1 MPQPAPIKAV
11 TQYHICN
18 NNKNPRKPCLQARN
32 FTCSLQAKQ
41 LGPKS
46 AERFATSHCCTSH
59 YRLKDIFTAASTNR
73 GGHERHP
80 HAGATC
86 PVSLHT
92 LTLHFH
98 TCIFAIKCSL
108 TCDWAYVK
116 LSNATSAITNCLT
129 FYSPLFSPSFI
140 AIFWYHAVGE
150 WLTKPALSLPCLF
163 TCQHQVAQLLYRNA
177 LCEKLRVY
185 YDS

>member
-18 NNKNPRKPCLQARN
+18 NNKNPRKLCLQARN

-41 LGPKS
+41 MGPKT
-46 AERFATSHCCTSH
+46 AECFTTSHCCTSH
-59 YRLKDIFTAASTNR
+59 YRLKDIFMAASANR

-80 HAGATC
+80 HADATC
-86 PVSLHT
+86 PVSPHACGKRKCMHGHTYTAFPHLH
-92 LTLHFH
+92 
-98 TCIFAIKCSL
+98 IFAIKCSL

-129 FYSPLFSPSFI
+129 FYTPLFSPSFI
-140 AIFWYHAVGE
+140 AIFWYLAVGE
-150 WLTKPALSLPCLF
+150 WLTKPALSLPC
-163 TCQHQVAQLLYRNA
+163 
-177 LCEKLRVY
+177 
-185 YDS
+185 